1 MLRENSVY
9 GLAGIAERLTDAGVS
24 LVPVAGSMLDRQVT
38 AAPHYTLAGGRAVTA
53 VNETNDNPAL
63 PPEASPWNLVAASKT
78 ANSLGL
84 YVHDLALEANINEAA
99 GIVRNLIDFARN
111 VAKPTIL
118 ELVGVVEQ
126 RLAGAISD
134 AMSPVTIKP
143 EGFHDIWST
152 PALDSLVAEFN
163 EVPAIELSFKK
174 WMPLAAPEAVVGYLR
189 TGSTLFD
196 EDVKSWLESVGDEVV
211 VSAYNTYL
219 SEDTNLFPSTNIINQ
234 YTGDREM
241 ILALFL
247 LAHHFHATKEVPEGV
262 RASLSEYELF
272 FSQLRTEM
280 GRRVAAILR
289 TRDRERA
296 SGKLVTSYPD
306 MLGDN
311 PVIRVNADN
320 YTEWL
325 SKGGEAEILLGAQL
339 TDQERNPEALIANGT
354 RYRAAYNQSQRLL
367 NMKVRAE
374 NTTRT
379 IEAIRFAI
387 SSYIAQADEA
397 SLPTSKA
404 ELQKI
409 AATHIAALS
418 EAHLSDLFRVV
429 RRVVCR
435 TLYAHTDAEKILVQ
449 IDIEADANPGI
460 EPADAALLATIT
472 IVTDWVAAYV
482 VTKV

>member
-1 MLRENSVY
+1 MLRDNTVY

-24 LVPVAGSMLDRQVT
+24 LTPLAGSMLERQVT
-38 AAPHYTLAGGRAVTA
+38 AAPHYALAVAGPTTAEINQNDAV
-53 VNETNDNPAL
+53 VS
-63 PPEASPWNLVAASKT
+63 EAAPYNLVAASKT
-78 ANSLGL
+78 ANGLGL
-84 YVHDLALEANINEAA
+84 YVHDLALEANINEASI
-99 GIVRNLIDFARN
+99 IVSNLIDFARN
-111 VAKPTIL
+111 VAKPTVL

-134 AMSPVTIKP
+134 AMTPVTIQLD
-143 EGFHDIWST
+143 GFHDIWST
-152 PALDSLVAEFN
+152 PALDSLVSDFN
-163 EVPAIELSFKK
+163 EVPGIEVSFKK
-174 WMPLAAPEAVVGYLR
+174 WMPLASPEAVVGYLR

-196 EDVKSWLESVGDEVV
+196 EEVSSWLESVGESVV
-211 VSAYNTYL
+211 VNAYNVYL
-219 SEDTNLFPSTNIINQ
+219 SEDTNLFPNTNNINQ
-234 YTGDREM
+234 YTGDRET

-247 LAHHFHATKEVPEGV
+247 LAHHFNATKEVPEGV

-272 FSQLRTEM
+272 FAQLRTEM
-280 GRRVAAILR
+280 GRRVAAVLR
-289 TRDRERA
+289 TRDRERT

-306 MLGDN
+306 MHSDK

-320 YTEWL
+320 YNEWL
-325 SKGGEAEILLGAQL
+325 SKGGEAEILLGAQQ
-339 TDQERNPEALIANGT
+339 TDQERNPEALIVNGA

-387 SSYIAQADEA
+387 GSYIAQADDTT
-397 SLPTSKA
+397 LPTSKA

-409 AATHIAALS
+409 AARHIAALS
-418 EAHLSDLFRVV
+418 EAHLTDLFRVV

-449 IDIEADANPGI
+449 IDVEAEANPGI

-472 IVTDWVAAYV
+472 IVTDWVASYI
-482 VTKV
+482 VTQA